1 MQLYLSKVPDSV
13 LAVNL
18 KACNT
23 FRLSTGRA
31 AEEELQQL
39 KSQMGVNL
47 LANEL
52 IRWASLHCMALHTL
66 PAPV

>member
-1 MQLYLSKVPDSV
+1 MQLYLSKIPDSV

-23 FRLSTGRA
+23 FRLSHGRA

-39 KSQMGVNL
+39 KAQMAANL

-52 IRWASLHCMALHTL
+52 IR
-66 PAPV
+66 